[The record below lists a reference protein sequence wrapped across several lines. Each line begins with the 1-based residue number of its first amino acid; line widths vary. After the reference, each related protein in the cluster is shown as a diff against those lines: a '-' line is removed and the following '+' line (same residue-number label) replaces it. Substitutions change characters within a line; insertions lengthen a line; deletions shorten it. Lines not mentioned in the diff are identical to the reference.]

1 MMGKG
6 KNQMGL
12 CNCNVSCSKKKL
24 LTVTLAPELT
34 FNTFKGKK
42 KIASKIWLIFFLLI
56 YGVSE
61 EG

>member
-42 KIASKIWLIFFLLI
+42 KLQVRF
-56 YGVSE
+56 G
-61 EG
+61 